1 MASRR
6 GGVTVSNALD
16 AAKLRAMALDL
27 AIKCVPIL
35 ASSHARPTAKD
46 LMAEAE
52 EIERWL
58 RKAGSE

>member
-1 MASRR
+1 MAGKR
-6 GGVTVSNALD
+6 GGVTVYD
-16 AAKLRAMALDL
+16 GMEAAKVRAMALDL

-35 ASSHARPTAKD
+35 ASAHARPTAKD

-58 RKAGSE
+58 RAAADG